1 MSDQH
6 NADQDNREN
15 TSPSTPMLVDTQGQ
29 VTLPEPSAA
38 AKNTVGAAAA
48 SNQTAHDHGGEG
60 AASATGTPAAAS
72 EAPSSTGAA
81 AAQPAATHRDVTP
94 SSTGKQMNMAEVS
107 SPNRTAASA
116 GTAAAPVVIKQSAGK
131 GIALGALVLSILAL
145 GASGFLFV
153 QGQNVLK
160 TQELSVEQKIDGAT
174 LGEGK
179 NAALLQNSLTKVD
192 ELSKQLAELQQQTR
206 AQGDELD
213 NTNKAYQELVK
224 NRVDW
229 LVDEVEATLNL
240 AAQQLVIS
248 GNVPVAVGVLDNL
261 NNRLARFDQPQLLPI
276 KQAISQDLNNLRSH
290 PYLDVASASLRLNR
304 LETAV
309 SGLPLAIDS
318 NLQAGKRSAAPTAVN
333 PNASWWQRAWQSTVQ
348 SLKSM
353 VEIRHLNNN
362 DSMLM
367 SPDQVFFV
375 RENLRLRLMD
385 ARMALMQRSGEV
397 YASDLNTAEGAVKQY
412 FDPNSAAT
420 QSWLKELT
428 QLRSLNIQN
437 TQEMNVLT
445 ASLAAVRDYQKRAGI
460 DMSTAIPDSSTSAPA
475 GASDAV
481 SDAPKNGKKPSTT
494 PAAPEKSAAQR
505 GGHAL

>member
-1 MSDQH
+1 MSDQY
-6 NADQDNREN
+6 NADKQNREEN
-15 TSPSTPMLVDTQGQ
+15 APSKPLVVDSRGQ
-29 VTLPEPSAA
+29 VTLPEQPIPEKTAESAVVLTHPNESHDADAEEAIDTKADTVTHRPSSATSMAQPNNTASSPTGNQHHMSETPSAA
-38 AKNTVGAAAA
+38 AT
-48 SNQTAHDHGGEG
+48 SPDTA
-60 AASATGTPAAAS
+60 
-72 EAPSSTGAA
+72 
-81 AAQPAATHRDVTP
+81 PAATPV
-94 SSTGKQMNMAEVS
+94 
-107 SPNRTAASA
+107 
-116 GTAAAPVVIKQSAGK
+116 APVVIKQSSGK
-131 GIALGALVLSILAL
+131 GMALGALVLSILAL

-160 TQELSVEQKIDGAT
+160 TQELSVSQKIDGAM

-179 NAALLQNSLTKVD
+179 NAALLQNSLAKVD
-192 ELSKQLAELQQQTR
+192 DLSKQITELQQQSR
-206 AQGDELD
+206 AQGSELD
-213 NTNKAYQELVK
+213 STNKAYQELVK

-240 AAQQLVIS
+240 AAQQLLIS
-248 GNVPVAVGVLDNL
+248 GNVPVAVGVLENL

-276 KQAISQDLNNLRSH
+276 KQAISQDLTNLKNH

-318 NLQAGKRSAAPTAVN
+318 NLQSGRRSTSPMPVN
-333 PNASWWQRAWQSTVQ
+333 PNASWWQRTWQSTVQ
-348 SLKSM
+348 SLKGM

-397 YASDLNTAEGAVKQY
+397 YASDLNTAEAAVKQY
-412 FDPNSAAT
+412 FDPHSAAT
-420 QSWLKELT
+420 VSWLRELA
-428 QLRSLNIQN
+428 QLKGLNIQN
-437 TQEMNVLT
+437 TQETSVLT
-445 ASLAAVRDYQKRAGI
+445 ASLAAVRDYQKQAGI
-460 DMSTAIPDSSTSAPA
+460 DMSTTAPDLNASAPA
-475 GASDAV
+475 SASDTV
-481 SDAPKNGKKPSTT
+481 SIPSKSGRKTLT
-494 PAAPEKSAAQR
+494 APAAPATSHAQR